1 MLLKLPNSGAELRP
15 FAILAKDSQSGLQ
28 SDTCEF
34 SRTQCPVFYLATLSS
49 VPKDPYVIHTPAQ
62 NTKHSII

>member
-1 MLLKLPNSGAELRP
+1 MLLNLPNLGAELRP

-34 SRTQCPVFYLATLSS
+34 SQSQCPVFYLATLSS
-49 VPKDPYVIHTPAQ
+49 VPKILVLSTPQ
-62 NTKHSII
+62 HKTQSTV